1 MKWGRSR
8 CKTRARTRSTQPQRR
23 TTYAK
28 YCCACYSPRVKRCLH
43 NGFLATWFGLMIG
56 TFRATAWRE
65 FWSFRIFHSAPHC
78 APRRTRRRMN
88 TGRMRAPP
96 LYRQMRQSCPSIK
109 GASCERA
116 WKDSPPSPV
125 ATATAIFPHFF
136 RTDEDLVTREEDRV
150 EPDLGFDDVPLVL
163 FVVDEDRVDDRE
175 DERPFCAVSPAGKRS
190 VNASKARVIRRSIY
204 NLLVVAN
211 FDCWD
216 YREFVSVGQD
226 KQEREKLG

>member
-1 MKWGRSR
+1 MLFAESKAGLSR
-8 CKTRARTRSTQPQRR
+8 GLKFSGHQALGAVQGPI
-23 TTYAK
+23 
-28 YCCACYSPRVKRCLH
+28 RCLH

-125 ATATAIFPHFF
+125 ATATAIFPQGRRAHGA
-136 RTDEDLVTREEDRV
+136 DQPAE
-150 EPDLGFDDVPLVL
+150 L
-163 FVVDEDRVDDRE
+163 FV
-175 DERPFCAVSPAGKRS
+175 A
-190 VNASKARVIRRSIY
+190 AST
-204 NLLVVAN
+204 
-211 FDCWD
+211 
-216 YREFVSVGQD
+216 EGQVFGL
-226 KQEREKLG
+226 QNV